1 MQYILVSDSS
11 YALIDFTNGTWT
23 YNNGHTWFNLGNET
37 TINNLTFKL
46 DEADSHYMP
55 DFPTIEEWIASL
67 HSDEDCIHINLYAP
81 TVITD
86 PYDVCSLHPELLV

>member
-23 YNNGHTWFNLGNET
+23 FSGNHTWFNFLDET
-37 TINNLTFKL
+37 TISNLEFEP
-46 DEADSHYMP
+46 DEKDNHYMP

-67 HSDEDCIHINLYAP
+67 HSDEDCLHINLYAP